1 MVAAPELILA
11 AVQSLAISQLQAD
24 LYLTFAMFLVPEI
37 VPFEFLVAADEAV
50 PPQWDHS
57 ATTRLVER
65 WDEVAGEDKP
75 ELLNAVDGLDEL
87 VGFAGGGNTGSG
99 GGDGCVPVAAIDA
112 FVCVGDSISQHPV
125 PGLPLDEAV
134 VAVRPLVRGAVEDAW
149 PKFERLFGVEPDL
162 VKVFL
167 SNLTATG
174 GYTFGTDLTASADA
188 ASGICHVYV
197 DVLSPDETDET
208 VVYLDDPTIPDGVP
222 RRVRLRATVAHQLFH
237 CFQHAALL
245 GFDPT
250 LWEGAAT
257 WAEHHVDPELNTE
270 NQWMATWVSD
280 PDVAFASRLFDAS
293 FAFVY
298 ADLMAGGSSAV
309 IDVLRTNSIASL
321 DSDFERLWHDI
332 SVAAWNQDP
341 VEMLVNDGGTPIPAA
356 IGDLAA
362 IGISSETAGTMDFV
376 LPLYS
381 RDIQSF
387 EVSGGTSALDLTGF
401 ARLWLDLS
409 QVPSDVRISALVETA
424 SGWLEPM
431 LLSGSEFRFCR
442 MTVGACNDTDPAAIN
457 PITRIVLIVTNV
469 DNGIETFS
477 VPWNTYNPH
486 LHGDWVRT
494 EGPISTVDTSPYWIV
509 GTELGFD
516 ESALLMT
523 EDTGDFSL
531 ANADPG
537 WECLFEGAYSITA
550 DPDYNAPGP
559 GNVSG
564 TITVTGPADGEAFV
578 NDCVFE
584 EGPTARGV
592 HFPIADGSDGTFGF
606 EIRDYDTLWIY
617 AFERIYVYERVPPE

>member
-1 MVAAPELILA
+1 MVAAPHLILA
-11 AVQSLAISQLQAD
+11 AVRSLEISQLQAD
-24 LYLTFAMFLVPEI
+24 LYLTFAMFLVPELLPI
-37 VPFEFLVAADEAV
+37 EFRVPSDEAV
-50 PPQWDHS
+50 PSQWDHS

-87 VGFAGGGNTGSG
+87 VGFAGGRVTGSAG

-134 VAVRPLVRGAVEDAW
+134 VAVRPRVREAVEDAW

-174 GYTFGTDLTASADA
+174 GYTFGTDPAASAETA
-188 ASGICHVYV
+188 GGICHVYV
-197 DVLSPDETDET
+197 DVIDPDATEEG
-208 VVYLDDPTIPDGVP
+208 VVHLDDPNVPDGVP
-222 RRVRLRATVAHQLFH
+222 RRARLRATVAHQLFH
-237 CFQHAALL
+237 CFQHAALPA
-245 GFDPT
+245 FDPT
-250 LWEGAAT
+250 LWEGTAT
-257 WAEHHVDPELNTE
+257 WAEHHVDPEQNTE
-270 NQWMATWVSD
+270 VPWMATWVSG
-280 PDVAFASRLFDAS
+280 PDLPFASRLFDAS
-293 FAFVY
+293 FVFVY
-298 ADLMAGGSSAV
+298 ADLVAGGSSAV
-309 IDVLRTNSIASL
+309 IDVLRANSIARL

-341 VEMLVNDGGTPIPAA
+341 VEMLVDDGGTLIPAA
-356 IGDLAA
+356 VGDLAA
-362 IGISSETAGTMDFV
+362 VGISAETAGTMEFV

-381 RDIQSF
+381 RDIQTF
-387 EVSGGTSALDLTGF
+387 EFVGGTSEQDLAGF

-409 QVPSDVRISALVETA
+409 QVPNDVRISALVETTT
-424 SGWLEPM
+424 GWLQPV
-431 LLSGSEFRFCR
+431 LLSDPEFRVCR
-442 MTVGACNDTDPAAIN
+442 MAVGACNDSDPAAIN

-477 VPWNTYNPH
+477 IRWNTYNPR

-494 EGPISTVDTSPYWIV
+494 EGPISTVDTSSYWIV

-516 ESALLMT
+516 EPALVMT
-523 EDTGDFSL
+523 EDTGDFTL

-537 WECLFEGAYSITA
+537 WVCTFEGGYEITG
-550 DPDYNAPGP
+550 DPDYNLPGP
-559 GNVSG
+559 GDVSG
-564 TITVTGPADGEAFV
+564 TITVTGPAEGAAFV

-584 EGPTARGV
+584 EGPAVRGG
-592 HFPIADGSDGTFGF
+592 HLPIADDLGGTFGF

-617 AFERIYVYERVPPE
+617 GFERIYVYERAE

>member
-1 MVAAPELILA
+1 
-11 AVQSLAISQLQAD
+11 
-24 LYLTFAMFLVPEI
+24 
-37 VPFEFLVAADEAV
+37 V

-87 VGFAGGGNTGSG
+87 VGFAGGRDAGSAG

-134 VAVRPLVRGAVEDAW
+134 VAVRPFVRGAVEDAW
-149 PKFERLFGVEPDL
+149 PKFERLFGAAPDL

-167 SNLTATG
+167 SNLTADG
-174 GYTFGTDLTASADA
+174 GYTFGTDLAASPDA
-188 ASGICHVYV
+188 AGGICHVYV
-197 DVLSPDETDET
+197 DVLSPDETDGT
-208 VVYLDDPTIPDGVP
+208 VVYLDDPTVPDGVP

-237 CFQHAALL
+237 CFQRAALS
-245 GFDPT
+245 GFDAT

-257 WAEHHVDPELNTE
+257 WAEHHADPELNTE
-270 NQWMATWVSD
+270 NPWMATWVSD
-280 PDVAFASRLFDAS
+280 PDVAFASRLFDTS

-309 IDVLRTNSIASL
+309 IDVLRTDSIASL
-321 DSDFERLWHDI
+321 DPDFEQLWHDI

-341 VEMLVNDGGTPIPAA
+341 VQVLVNDGGVLIPASVGDPGE
-356 IGDLAA
+356 IGVTA
-362 IGISSETAGTMDFV
+362 ETAGMMEFV

-381 RDIQSF
+381 RDVQTF
-387 EVSGGTSALDLTGF
+387 EFVGGTSARDLAGF

-424 SGWLEPM
+424 AGWLEPVP
-431 LLSGSEFRFCR
+431 LSESEFQFCR
-442 MTVGACNDTDPAAIN
+442 VAVGACNDSDPAANN

-469 DNGIETFS
+469 DNGVETFF
-477 VPWNTYNPH
+477 VPWNTYNPR

-516 ESALLMT
+516 EPALVMT
-523 EDTGDFSL
+523 EDTGVFTL
-531 ANADPG
+531 ADADPG
-537 WECLFEGAYSITA
+537 WECTFGGAYSITA
-550 DPDYNAPGP
+550 DPDYNVPGP
-559 GNVSG
+559 GEVSG
-564 TITVTGPADGEAFV
+564 TITVTGPAEGEANI

-584 EGPTARGV
+584 DGPTVRGV
-592 HFPIADGSDGTFGF
+592 HLPIADGSDGTFGF
-606 EIRDYDTLWIY
+606 EIRDDDTLWIY
-617 AFERIYVYERVPPE
+617 AFERIYVYERAE

>member
-1 MVAAPELILA
+1 MVAAPELIFA
-11 AVQSLAISQLQAD
+11 AVRSLEISQLQAD

-37 VPFEFLVAADEAV
+37 VPIEFRVPADEAV

-65 WDEVAGEDKP
+65 WNEVAGEDKP

-87 VGFAGGGNTGSG
+87 VGFAGGRDTGSAG

-134 VAVRPLVRGAVEDAW
+134 VAVRPFVRSAVEDAW

-174 GYTFGTDLTASADA
+174 GYTYATNLA
-188 ASGICHVYV
+188 APAEAAGGICHVYV
-197 DVLSPDETDET
+197 DVLSPDETDES
-208 VVYLDDPTIPDGVP
+208 VVHLDDPIVPDGVP
-222 RRVRLRATVAHQLFH
+222 RRARLRATVAHQLFH
-237 CFQHAALL
+237 CFQHAALS
-245 GFDPT
+245 GFDAT
-250 LWEGAAT
+250 LWEGTAT
-257 WAEHHVDPELNTE
+257 WAEHHVDPEPNTE
-270 NQWMATWVSD
+270 NRWMATWVSD
-280 PDVAFASRLFDAS
+280 PGVPFASRLFDAS

-298 ADLMAGGSSAV
+298 ADLMAGGSSAA
-309 IDVLRTNSIASL
+309 IDVLRTNSIVSL
-321 DSDFERLWHDI
+321 DADFEQLWHDI

-341 VEMLVNDGGTPIPAA
+341 VEMLVNDGGTPIPATVA
-356 IGDLAA
+356 DLAA
-362 IGISSETAGTMDFV
+362 IRISAETAGTMDFV

-381 RDIQSF
+381 RDIQTF
-387 EVSGGTSALDLTGF
+387 EFVGDTSTRDLAGL

-424 SGWLEPM
+424 TGWLEPVP
-431 LLSGSEFRFCR
+431 LLEPEFRFCR
-442 MTVGACNDTDPAAIN
+442 MAVGACNDSDPAAVS

-469 DNGIETFS
+469 DNGVETFS
-477 VPWNTYNPH
+477 IPWNTYNPR
-486 LHGDWVRT
+486 LHGGWVRT

-509 GTELGFD
+509 GTELAFD
-516 ESALLMT
+516 EPALVMT
-523 EDTGDFSL
+523 EDTGVFALD
-531 ANADPG
+531 NADPG
-537 WECLFEGAYSITA
+537 WECVFEGGYSITG
-550 DPDYNAPGP
+550 DPDYNLPGP

-564 TITVTGPADGEAFV
+564 TITVIGPAEGETFT

-584 EGPTARGV
+584 EGPTVRGL
-592 HFPIADGSDGTFGF
+592 HLQLADGSDGTFGF

-617 AFERIYVYERVPPE
+617 AFERIYVYERAE

>member
-1 MVAAPELILA
+1 MVAAPHLILA
-11 AVQSLAISQLQAD
+11 AVESLEISQLQAD

-37 VPFEFLVAADEAV
+37 VPFEYLVPAAEAA

-65 WDEVAGEDKP
+65 WNEVDGEDKP

-87 VGFAGGGNTGSG
+87 VGFTGGQGTNG
-99 GGDGCVPVAAIDA
+99 GGDLCVPVAAIDA

-134 VAVRPLVRGAVEDAW
+134 VAVRPWVREAVEDAW
-149 PKFERLFGVEPDL
+149 PKFEGLFGVEPDL

-174 GYTFGTDLTASADA
+174 GYTYGTDLA
-188 ASGICHVYV
+188 APDVEGGICHVYV
-197 DVLSPDETDET
+197 DVLSPDETDEN
-208 VVYLDDPTIPDGVP
+208 VVHLNDPTVPDGVP
-222 RRVRLRATVAHQLFH
+222 RRARLRATVAHQLFH
-237 CFQHAALL
+237 CFQRAALP
-245 GFDPT
+245 GFDAT
-250 LWEGAAT
+250 LWEGTAT

-270 NQWMATWVSD
+270 ARWMTTWVSD
-280 PDVAFASRLFDAS
+280 PDMPFASRLFDSS
-293 FAFVY
+293 FAFLY
-298 ADLMAGGSSAV
+298 ADVMAAGSSAV
-309 IDVLRTNSIASL
+309 IDVLRANSIARL
-321 DSDFERLWHDI
+321 DPDFEQLWHQI

-341 VEMLVNDGGTPIPAA
+341 VEALVSDRGTPIPATV
-356 IGDLAA
+356 GDLGE
-362 IGISSETAGTMDFV
+362 IGVTAETAGTMDFL

-381 RDIQSF
+381 RDIQTF
-387 EVSGGTSALDLTGF
+387 EFVGGTSEEDLTES

-409 QVPSDVRISALVETA
+409 QVPSDVRISALVETTT
-424 SGWLEPM
+424 GWLEPV
-431 LLSGSEFRFCR
+431 LLVESEFQFCR
-442 MTVGACNDTDPAAIN
+442 MAVGACNDSDPAAIN

-477 VPWNTYNPH
+477 VPWNTYNPR

-516 ESALLMT
+516 EPALLMT

-531 ANADPG
+531 ANSDPG
-537 WECLFEGAYSITA
+537 WVCTFEGGYSITG
-550 DPDYNAPGP
+550 DPEYNAPGP
-559 GNVSG
+559 GDVSG
-564 TITVTGPADGEAFV
+564 TITVTDPAEGDGFV

-584 EGPTARGV
+584 EGPTVRGV
-592 HFPIADGSDGTFGF
+592 HFPLAEGSDDTFGF

-617 AFERIYVYERVPPE
+617 AFERIYVYERVVTE